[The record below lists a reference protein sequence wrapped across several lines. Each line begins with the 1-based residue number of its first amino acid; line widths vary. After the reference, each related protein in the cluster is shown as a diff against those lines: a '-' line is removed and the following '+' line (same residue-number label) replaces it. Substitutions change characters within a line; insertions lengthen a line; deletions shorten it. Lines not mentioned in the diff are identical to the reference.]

1 MPAPNRTA
9 QSPLARRLERV
20 ERPHEDERD
29 RLARGG
35 DLAARAGCFWLEPRW
50 DSRIGRIL
58 IQPVGWAE
66 ASRNAEALFARL
78 A

>member
-20 ERPHEDERD
+20 ARPHEDERD

-35 DLAARAGCFWLEPRW
+35 DLAARQHRRDVAAARTSGHQ
-50 DSRIGRIL
+50 IL
-58 IQPVGWAE
+58 AK
-66 ASRNAEALFARL
+66 F
-78 A
+78 

>member
-9 QSPLARRLERV
+9 QSLLARRLERV

-35 DLAARAGCFWLEPRW
+35 DLAARQHRGDVAAARTLRDQISAKF
-50 DSRIGRIL
+50 
-58 IQPVGWAE
+58 QPLVD
-66 ASRNAEALFARL
+66 FA
-78 A
+78 